1 MAGFGGYSLKTLKL
15 INVLAM
21 TIKAPPPRPGY
32 VDRGMVMPAYPTE
45 EQVQKMEA
53 MQPSLR
59 AAWNW
64 LVSRI
69 EEPLKAAEA
78 KAARDGILPPAI
90 PRPDYKGMEP
100 EQAKAAKQEY
110 IQHCADRRKQI
121 FDLSIPIEWRPYLQG
136 KGSEAERLGLKQ
148 DYQVISNYLSFRS
161 LPDLPVKVI
170 ENLINNFKVKG
181 PKTKRKK
188 FRRSFEIMP
197 IQVKSGPKLRV
208 RRPKQIDSW
217 HQRRCNA
224 EVYLPTAG
232 WIAVYLHPSLIN
244 YLLTPGNTVREGCT
258 LRYEHGRWS
267 ASVKIIR
274 REVMHPG
281 PGDSSVVGIDPGLAV
296 LATTSDNE
304 VLKNPRNLKYADARE
319 LALSIADTV
328 QDPEEKQWLRT
339 SVFRQDA
346 RQRRR
351 VLTQCRQMAAN
362 LSHRYDFIGV
372 EANSGVA
379 LGVGSRY
386 TGATKILFNCLAHRC
401 GLNRVRE
408 VEPYYNSQAC
418 SQCGHLDKETWSRK
432 MGQRDQ
438 TCKCIQCGY
447 TADRDHNSA
456 KNVKSRLLETLSLG

>member
-1 MAGFGGYSLKTLKL
+1 
-15 INVLAM
+15 
-21 TIKAPPPRPGY
+21 
-32 VDRGMVMPAYPTE
+32 MPAYPTE

-69 EEPLKAAEA
+69 EEPLRAKEA
-78 KAARDGILPPAI
+78 RAMREGLLPPAI

-100 EQAKAAKQEY
+100 EQAKTAKQEY
-110 IQHCADRRKQI
+110 IQQCIDRRKQI
-121 FDLSIPIEWRPYLQG
+121 FGLNITVQWRPRLSG
-136 KGSEAERLGLKQ
+136 KDSEAERLGLTQ
-148 DYQVISNYLSFRS
+148 EYQVL
-161 LPDLPVKVI
+161 
-170 ENLINNFKVKG
+170 NNFLSAVNLFQLPADILKALASNFTTKHS
-181 PKTKRKK
+181 KSKRKK
-188 FRRSFEIMP
+188 FRKRWETMP
-197 IQVKSGPKLRV
+197 IQVKAGRKIRLRV
-208 RRPKQIDSW
+208 SNKTDSW
-217 HQRRCNA
+217 HQNRCNA
-224 EVYLPTAG
+224 EVFLVGAG
-232 WIAVYLHPSLIN
+232 WIAVYLDPGLVN
-244 YLLTPGNTVREGCT
+244 QLLTPGNTVREGCT
-258 LRYEHGRWS
+258 LRYEYGRWY

-281 PGDSSVVGIDPGLAV
+281 PGDSSVLGIDPGLAV

-339 SVFRQDA
+339 SIFRQDNK
-346 RQRRR
+346 QKRR
-351 VLTQCRQMAAN
+351 VHTQCRQFAAY
-362 LSHRYDFIGV
+362 LSKRYDFIGV

-379 LGVGSRY
+379 LGAGSRY
-386 TGATKILFNCLAHRC
+386 TGATKTLVDCLIQRC
-401 GLNRVRE
+401 GQNRVRE
-408 VEPYYNSQAC
+408 VEPYYNSQTC

-438 TCKCIQCGY
+438 TCKCVSCGY

-456 KNVKSRLLETLSLG
+456 KNVRARLLETLSLG

>member
-1 MAGFGGYSLKTLKL
+1 M
-15 INVLAM
+15 
-21 TIKAPPPRPGY
+21 KAPPPRPGY
-32 VDRGMVMPAYPTE
+32 VDRGMTMPAYPTE
-45 EQVQKMEA
+45 EQVRKMEA

-69 EEPLKAAEA
+69 EEPLKAKEA
-78 KAARDGILPPAI
+78 RAMREGLLPPAI

-100 EQAKAAKQEY
+100 DQAKAAKKEY
-110 IQHCADRRKQI
+110 IVQCVDRQAKI
-121 FDLSIPIEWRPYLQG
+121 FNLKIPVEWRPRLEG
-136 KGSEAERLGLKQ
+136 KDSEAERLGFTQ
-148 DYQVISNYLSFRS
+148 SYQVINNYLSFK
-161 LPDLPVKVI
+161 DLPEIPASILRSV
-170 ENLINNFKVKG
+170 ESNFQTKG

-188 FRRSFEIMP
+188 FRNPFETMP
-197 IQVKSGPKLRV
+197 IQVKSGPRLRL
-208 RRPKQIDSW
+208 KTQNKNDNW

-224 EVYLPTAG
+224 EVFLLGVG
-232 WIAVYLHPSLIN
+232 WISVYLHPSLLN
-244 YLLTPGNTVREGCT
+244 YLFTPGNTVREGCA
-258 LRYEHGRWS
+258 LRYEHGRWY

-328 QDPEEKQWLRT
+328 QDPEERQWLRT

-362 LSHRYDFIGV
+362 LSRRYDFIGV
-372 EANSGVA
+372 EANQGVA
-379 LGVGSRY
+379 LGIGSRY
-386 TGATKILFNCLAHRC
+386 TGATKILVNCLIQRC
-401 GLNRVRE
+401 GQNRVRE
-408 VEPYYNSQAC
+408 VEPYYNSQTC
-418 SQCGHLDKETWSRK
+418 SKCGHLDKETWSRK

-438 TCKCIQCGY
+438 TCKCVQCGY
-447 TADRDHNSA
+447 TADRDHNGA
-456 KNVKSRLLETLSLG
+456 RNVRSRLLQTLSLG